1 LLLAFS
7 FLMLPGWLGEFV
19 GAVRAYQTYIQI
31 GSPVQVLS
39 ELFLPSPWAQVVVW
53 LAVLAFFGAIANQW
67 RQTIH
72 SSWNTF
78 LPTVELAMLVTTA
91 VMIRTAT
98 TDQAMLL
105 LLWIH
110 WLALLARSGN
120 GGMAIFVAVGVVFF
134 PWLVFLTTLTG
145 SQEAPIATTTVVV
158 LTLIG
163 YRILSPLKDRSTLAL
178 GESERVAA

>member
-1 LLLAFS
+1 
-7 FLMLPGWLGEFV
+7 MLPEWLGEFV
-19 GAVRAYQTYIQI
+19 GAVGAYQTYIQI

-53 LAVLAFFGAIANQW
+53 LAVLVLVGAIANQW

-72 SSWNTF
+72 SSWNSF

-91 VMIRTAT
+91 MMIRTAT

-110 WLALLARSGN
+110 WLARLARTGK
-120 GGMAIFVAVGVVFF
+120 GRMAVVVGVSVVFF

-163 YRILSPLKDRSTLAL
+163 YRILSLLKDRSTRVL